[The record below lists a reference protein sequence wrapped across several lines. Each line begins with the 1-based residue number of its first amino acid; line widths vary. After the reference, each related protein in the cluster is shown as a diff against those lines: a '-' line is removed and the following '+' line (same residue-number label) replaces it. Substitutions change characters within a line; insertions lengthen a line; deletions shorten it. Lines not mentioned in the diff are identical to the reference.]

1 MSVINDI
8 NELNIKKMEIIQLK
22 QKIEEL
28 NELKLLKKLETER
41 SELEN
46 KIKKLSTYN
55 IEQIGIILA
64 KLMKQFEG
72 VEYCCEKNYF
82 YNNKYNISPQ
92 KSHNNEFRNVY
103 SSLSLS
109 TINNPNLFNI
119 EEERKCILYPSSYS
133 SNISIEYIQKFIDYL
148 YEERNAKSLYEITNE
163 QIVQILNN
171 FINISLQLQLER
183 KKEIQLSIE
192 KNIQRKKKKEFEQ
205 SCLIDRRLIYNSIC
219 YIINHYDDNL
229 SATQTTETNRSASNQ
244 WITLDGYSN
253 LIISKGDSEITYS
266 TLVDNDGCYP
276 DEEYCGGL
284 HVNLQKDT
292 KICFFELKEQII
304 RIVKDSY
311 YVKSFIE
318 MIENEF
324 YNNHEITYEYI
335 EKILIGLS
343 NEKKSQKKLLLFQ
356 NKKSQ
361 LV

>member
-1 MSVINDI
+1 MSVISDI
-8 NELNIKKMEIIQLK
+8 DELNIKKMEIIQLK
-22 QKIEEL
+22 QKIEEI
-28 NELKLLKKLETER
+28 NELKLLKKLETEK

-55 IEQIGIILA
+55 IKQIGFILE

-82 YNNKYNISPQ
+82 YNNKYNISPK
-92 KSHNNEFRNVY
+92 KSYNNEFRNVY

-109 TINNPNLFNI
+109 TINSPNLFNKK
-119 EEERKCILYPSSYS
+119 EERKCVLYPSSYS

-171 FINISLQLQLER
+171 FINISLQLQLKR

-229 SATQTTETNRSASNQ
+229 SATQTTETNRSASSQ

-266 TLVDNDGCYP
+266 TLVDSDGCYP
-276 DEEYCGGL
+276 DEEYCGL
-284 HVNLQKDT
+284 YVNLQKDT

-318 MIENEF
+318 IIENEF
-324 YNNHEITYEYI
+324 YNNNKITYECI
-335 EKILIGLS
+335 ENILIGLS
-343 NEKKSQKKLLLFQ
+343 NEKKSQKKLILNQ
-356 NKKSQ
+356 NNKA
-361 LV
+361 

>member
-8 NELNIKKMEIIQLK
+8 NKLNIKKMEIIQLK

-28 NELKLLKKLETER
+28 NELKLLKKLETEKT
-41 SELEN
+41 ELEN

-72 VEYCCEKNYF
+72 VEYCCEKDYREDE
-82 YNNKYNISPQ
+82 YNISPQ
-92 KSHNNEFRNVY
+92 KSYNNEFRNVY
-103 SSLSLS
+103 SSLSLNN
-109 TINNPNLFNI
+109 INSPNLFNI
-119 EEERKCILYPSSYS
+119 EEERKCVLYPSSYN
-133 SNISIEYIQKFIDYL
+133 SNISIEYIQKFVDYL
-148 YEERNAKSLYEITNE
+148 YEERNVKNLYEITNE

-192 KNIQRKKKKEFEQ
+192 KNIQRIKKKEFEQ

-229 SATQTTETNRSASNQ
+229 SATQTVETNRSASYQ

-253 LIISKGDSEITYS
+253 LIISKGDSKTIYS
-266 TLVDNDGCYP
+266 TLIDSKGCYP
-276 DEEYCGGL
+276 DEEYCGL
-284 HVNLQKDT
+284 YVNLQRDT
-292 KICFFELKEQII
+292 KICFFELKDKINYCI
-304 RIVKDSY
+304 KDSY
-311 YVKSFIE
+311 YVKLFME
-318 MIENEF
+318 MIEIEF
-324 YNNHEITYEYI
+324 YNNKEITYEYI
-335 EKILIGLS
+335 ENILTVLS
-343 NEKKSQKKLLLFQ
+343 NEKKLQKKLLLFQ

>member
-1 MSVINDI
+1 MSVISDI
-8 NELNIKKMEIIQLK
+8 DELNIKKIEIIQLR

-28 NELKLLKKLETER
+28 NELKLLKKLETEK

-46 KIKKLSTYN
+46 KIKKLSTYD
-55 IEQIGIILA
+55 IEQIGFILA
-64 KLMKQFEG
+64 KLMEQFEDI
-72 VEYCCEKNYF
+72 EYCCEKNYF
-82 YNNKYNISPQ
+82 YNNKYNISPK
-92 KSHNNEFRNVY
+92 KSYNNEFRNVY

-109 TINNPNLFNI
+109 TINSPNLFNI
-119 EEERKCILYPSSYS
+119 EEGRKCVLYPSSYS

-163 QIVQILNN
+163 QIIQILND

-266 TLVDNDGCYP
+266 TLVDSDGCYP
-276 DEEYCGGL
+276 DEEYCGL
-284 HVNLQKDT
+284 YVNLQKDT

-324 YNNHEITYEYI
+324 YNNNEITYEYI
-335 EKILIGLS
+335 ENILVGLS
-343 NEKKSQKKLLLFQ
+343 NEKKSQKKLVLNQ
-356 NKKSQ
+356 NKKA
-361 LV
+361 

>member
-1 MSVINDI
+1 MSVISDI
-8 NELNIKKMEIIQLK
+8 DELNIKKMEIIQLK

-28 NELKLLKKLETER
+28 NELKLLKKLETEK

-55 IEQIGIILA
+55 IKQIGFILE

-82 YNNKYNISPQ
+82 YNNKYNISPK
-92 KSHNNEFRNVY
+92 KSYNNEFRNVY

-109 TINNPNLFNI
+109 TINSPNLFNKK
-119 EEERKCILYPSSYS
+119 EERKCVLYPSSYS
-133 SNISIEYIQKFIDYL
+133 SNISIEYIQKFVDYL
-148 YEERNAKSLYEITNE
+148 YEERNTKNLYKITNE

-171 FINISLQLQLER
+171 FINISLQLQLKR

-192 KNIQRKKKKEFEQ
+192 KNIQRIKKKEFEQ

-266 TLVDNDGCYP
+266 TLVDSDGCYP
-276 DEEYCGGL
+276 DEEYCGL
-284 HVNLQKDT
+284 YVNLQKDT
-292 KICFFELKEQII
+292 KICFFELKDKINNCI
-304 RIVKDSY
+304 KDSY

-324 YNNHEITYEYI
+324 YNNNKITYECI
-335 EKILIGLS
+335 ENILIGLS
-343 NEKKSQKKLLLFQ
+343 NEKKSQKKLILNQ
-356 NKKSQ
+356 NNKA
-361 LV
+361 

>member
-1 MSVINDI
+1 MSVISDI
-8 NELNIKKMEIIQLK
+8 DELNIKKMEIIQLK
-22 QKIEEL
+22 QKIEEI
-28 NELKLLKKLETER
+28 NELKLLKKLETEK

-55 IEQIGIILA
+55 IKQIGFILE

-82 YNNKYNISPQ
+82 YNNKYNISPK
-92 KSHNNEFRNVY
+92 KSYNNEFRNVY

-109 TINNPNLFNI
+109 TINSPNLFNKK
-119 EEERKCILYPSSYS
+119 EERKCVLYPSSYS
-133 SNISIEYIQKFIDYL
+133 SNISIEYIQKFVDYL
-148 YEERNAKSLYEITNE
+148 YEERNTKNLYEITNE

-171 FINISLQLQLER
+171 FINISLQLQLKR

-192 KNIQRKKKKEFEQ
+192 KNIQRIKKKEFEQ

-266 TLVDNDGCYP
+266 TLVDSDGCYP
-276 DEEYCGGL
+276 DEEYCGL
-284 HVNLQKDT
+284 YVNLQKDT

-318 MIENEF
+318 IIENEF
-324 YNNHEITYEYI
+324 YNNNKITYECI
-335 EKILIGLS
+335 ENILIGLS
-343 NEKKSQKKLLLFQ
+343 NEKKSQKKLILNQ
-356 NKKSQ
+356 NNKA
-361 LV
+361 

>member
-92 KSHNNEFRNVY
+92 KSYNNEFRNVY

-148 YEERNAKSLYEITNE
+148 YEERNEKNLYEITNE

-171 FINISLQLQLER
+171 FINISLELQLER

-229 SATQTTETNRSASNQ
+229 SATQTVETNRSASYQ

-253 LIISKGDSEITYS
+253 LIISKGDSKTIYS
-266 TLVDNDGCYP
+266 TLIDSKGCYP
-276 DEEYCGGL
+276 DEEYCGL
-284 HVNLQKDT
+284 YVNLQRDT
-292 KICFFELKEQII
+292 KICFFELKDKINYCI
-304 RIVKDSY
+304 KDSY
-311 YVKSFIE
+311 YVKLFME
-318 MIENEF
+318 MIEIEF
-324 YNNHEITYEYI
+324 YNNKEITYEYI
-335 EKILIGLS
+335 ENILTVLS
-343 NEKKSQKKLLLFQ
+343 NEKKLQKKLLLFQ

>member
-1 MSVINDI
+1 MSVISDI
-8 NELNIKKMEIIQLK
+8 DELNIKKMEIIQLK
-22 QKIEEL
+22 QKIEEI
-28 NELKLLKKLETER
+28 NELKLLKKLETEK

-55 IEQIGIILA
+55 IKQIGFILE

-82 YNNKYNISPQ
+82 YNNKYNISPK
-92 KSHNNEFRNVY
+92 KSYNNEFRNVY

-109 TINNPNLFNI
+109 TINSPNLFNKK
-119 EEERKCILYPSSYS
+119 EERKCVLYPSSYS
-133 SNISIEYIQKFIDYL
+133 SNISIEYIQKFVDYL
-148 YEERNAKSLYEITNE
+148 YEERNTKNLYEITNE

-171 FINISLQLQLER
+171 FINISLQLQLKR

-192 KNIQRKKKKEFEQ
+192 KNIQRIKKKEFEQ

-229 SATQTTETNRSASNQ
+229 SATQTTETNRSASSQ

-266 TLVDNDGCYP
+266 TLVDSDGCYP
-276 DEEYCGGL
+276 DEEYCGL
-284 HVNLQKDT
+284 YVNLQKDT

-318 MIENEF
+318 IIENEF
-324 YNNHEITYEYI
+324 YNNNKITYECI
-335 EKILIGLS
+335 ENILIGLS
-343 NEKKSQKKLLLFQ
+343 NEKKSQKKLILNQ
-356 NKKSQ
+356 NKKA
-361 LV
+361 

>member
-1 MSVINDI
+1 MSVISDI
-8 NELNIKKMEIIQLK
+8 DELNIKKMEIIQLK
-22 QKIEEL
+22 QKIEEI
-28 NELKLLKKLETER
+28 NELKLLKKLETEK

-55 IEQIGIILA
+55 IKQIGFILE

-82 YNNKYNISPQ
+82 YNNKYNISPK
-92 KSHNNEFRNVY
+92 KSYNNEFRNVY

-109 TINNPNLFNI
+109 TINSPNLFNKK
-119 EEERKCILYPSSYS
+119 EERKCVLYPSSYS
-133 SNISIEYIQKFIDYL
+133 SNISIEYIQKFVDYL
-148 YEERNAKSLYEITNE
+148 YEERNTKNLYEITNE

-171 FINISLQLQLER
+171 FINISLQLQLKR

-229 SATQTTETNRSASNQ
+229 SATQTTETNRSASSQ

-266 TLVDNDGCYP
+266 TLVDSDGCYP
-276 DEEYCGGL
+276 DEEYCGL
-284 HVNLQKDT
+284 YVNLQKDT

-318 MIENEF
+318 IIENEF
-324 YNNHEITYEYI
+324 YNNNKITYECI
-335 EKILIGLS
+335 ENILIGLS
-343 NEKKSQKKLLLFQ
+343 NEKKSQKKLILNQ
-356 NKKSQ
+356 NNKA
-361 LV
+361 

>member
-1 MSVINDI
+1 MSVISDI
-8 NELNIKKMEIIQLK
+8 DELNIKKMEIIQLK

-28 NELKLLKKLETER
+28 NELKLLKKLETEK

-55 IEQIGIILA
+55 IKQIGFILE

-82 YNNKYNISPQ
+82 YNNKYNISPK
-92 KSHNNEFRNVY
+92 KSYNNEFRNVY

-109 TINNPNLFNI
+109 TINSPNLFNKK
-119 EEERKCILYPSSYS
+119 EERKCVLYPSSYS
-133 SNISIEYIQKFIDYL
+133 SNISIEYIQKFVDYL
-148 YEERNAKSLYEITNE
+148 YEERNTKNLYKITNE

-171 FINISLQLQLER
+171 FINISLQLQLKR

-192 KNIQRKKKKEFEQ
+192 KNIQRIKKKEFEQ

-266 TLVDNDGCYP
+266 TLVDSDGCYP
-276 DEEYCGGL
+276 DEEYCGL
-284 HVNLQKDT
+284 YVNLQKDT

-324 YNNHEITYEYI
+324 YNNNKITYECI
-335 EKILIGLS
+335 ENILIGLS
-343 NEKKSQKKLLLFQ
+343 NEKKSQKKLILNQ
-356 NKKSQ
+356 NNKA
-361 LV
+361 